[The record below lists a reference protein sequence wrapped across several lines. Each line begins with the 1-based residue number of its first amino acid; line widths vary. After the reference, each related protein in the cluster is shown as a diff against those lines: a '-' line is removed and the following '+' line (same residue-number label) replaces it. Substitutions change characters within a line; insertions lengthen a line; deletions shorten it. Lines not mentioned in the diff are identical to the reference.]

1 MTLHHYGYIYIY
13 IYMRSRTS
21 EGFEYLTMRRVPGVP
36 QHVISKVFSFEYM
49 CLNEGEGG
57 EGGRGVEGR

>member
-1 MTLHHYGYIYIY
+1 MTLHHYDYIYIY

-36 QHVISKVFSFEYM
+36 QHVISKVF
-49 CLNEGEGG
+49 CLFL
-57 EGGRGVEGR
+57 